1 MEMLGDKQKRYIEE
15 RIQGFGGQSV
25 IAALVMGFSV
35 IGIYK
40 NVTAH
45 AQQNFTQY
53 TDPYQMVALAMR
65 TTAAST
71 ACYSVI
77 VISYNHFLIKRLM
90 GYGLMRQATR
100 FLGSSRT
107 TRQRGA
113 IFVPV

>member
-1 MEMLGDKQKRYIEE
+1 MSLSDS
-15 RIQGFGGQSV
+15 RIIVGARCGARRRRRGGGG
-25 IAALVMGFSV
+25 AAMSARG
-35 IGIYK
+35 G
-40 NVTAH
+40 T
-45 AQQNFTQY
+45 TC
-53 TDPYQMVALAMR
+53 P

-100 FLGSSRT
+100 FLGSSRN